1 MIKDYGCVDYI
12 YENIY
17 SLNISEKLKQKLILG
32 KENAYLSRYLGKIV
46 TNVPIN
52 FDLNICKNTCVNKPK
67 AKEILE
73 KLEMF
78 SVIKRIFLD

>member
-1 MIKDYGCVDYI
+1 MLD
-12 YENIY
+12 IY
-17 SLNISEKLKQKLILG
+17 SLNISEKLRQKLVLG
-32 KENAYLSRYLGKIV
+32 KKDAYLSRYLGEIV
-46 TNVPIN
+46 TNVPID

-78 SVIKRIFLD
+78 SVIKRFSLV